1 MTSRP
6 TVTGVSVPLLIV
18 ESGPQKGCSLALQTG
33 VFSVGKSLDNDAV
46 IADQTLSDKHFQIQN
61 TLFGIEIKVLHGTV
75 TLPSGQ
81 KISDNQSYSSRKNIA
96 FSAGN
101 TDFSLIL
108 PKKKKIWLYGLSALL
123 LLLLGVFSVWHSPIG
138 TPNHQQLSALS
149 PPNNHKSVSD
159 DVVSMQKALQEK
171 LTNAHLETLAV
182 SATADGAIS
191 VTGLL
196 QPEQNDVW
204 SATKLWFDQTYGTRN
219 ILLDHT
225 FFPKNTLRS
234 PVQIAAVA
242 LGAQPY
248 VLDTN
253 GERLPPGS
261 TVEDGWVI
269 DQILSDKIL
278 LHRGS
283 EHLAVR
289 F

>member
-1 MTSRP
+1 MKSGP
-6 TVTGVSVPLLIV
+6 TVTGVSVPLLTI

-46 IADQTLSDKHFQIQN
+46 IADQTLSDKHFQIQT
-61 TLFGIEIKVLHGTV
+61 TLFGIELKVLHGTV
-75 TLPSGQ
+75 ILPSGQ
-81 KISDNQSYSSRKNIA
+81 TISDNQSYSSRKNIA

-108 PKKKKIWLYGLSALL
+108 PKKRKIWLYGLSALL
-123 LLLLGVFSVWHSPIG
+123 LLLLGAFSVWHLSIR
-138 TPNHQQLSALS
+138 TSYHQQLSALP
-149 PPNNHKSVSD
+149 PPNNHKSASD
-159 DVVSMQKALQEK
+159 DVVSMQKALQAK
-171 LTNAHLETLAV
+171 LTNAHLETLTV
-182 SATADGAIS
+182 STTADGAIS

-196 QPEQNDVW
+196 QPEQSDAW

-225 FFPKNTLRS
+225 FFPKNAMRS

-253 GERLPPGS
+253 GARLPPGS
-261 TVEDGWVI
+261 TVEDGWII
-269 DQILSDKIL
+269 DQILPDKIL